1 MSCSNC
7 YNGCTE
13 IVSDQC
19 VRYTG
24 VDIPVLGI
32 KNGDSLSYVEQALIE
47 FLTAA
52 IDGTGIIPIIDPTII
67 CDLVKNNLPTCKD
80 VSVNDLFTALI
91 KSACSLQTQIG
102 AINSTLDVLNGDYTI
117 GCLTGVTSSSDTHAI
132 VQAIITKLC
141 ATDAALGAL
150 AITISTQYVR
160 VDQLDALIQDYL
172 DSVAPTDRYYNRMV
186 PYSVVEYYGELTGF
200 DLNGVGSGQWE
211 KIYLCNGL
219 NGTPDKRGRSP
230 IGATQGVGGGAFSP
244 VVDPALGNPTYALKT
259 PNGVN
264 TVTLSASQLAPHS
277 HTTSTTVN
285 DPQHQH
291 AITTYPSTGGTNVG
305 VVGTT
310 TGGTSGTSPLTAL
323 SVTGLNQTNV
333 IVNVNNSVG
342 GLSHNNIHPVLS
354 CYYIMYIPI

>member
-13 IVSDQC
+13 IVSDKC

-24 VDIPVLGI
+24 IDVPVLGI
-32 KNGDSLSYVEQALIE
+32 KTGDSLSYVEQALIE
-47 FLTAA
+47 FLTSTL
-52 IDGTGIIPIIDPTII
+52 DGSGIIPIIDPDII
-67 CDLVKNNLPTCKD
+67 CTVVKDYLPTCGD
-80 VSVNDLFTALI
+80 ISVNELFTALI
-91 KSACSLQTQIG
+91 KSACHLQEEIG

-132 VQAIITKLC
+132 VQAVITKLC
-141 ATDAALGAL
+141 ATDAALTAL
-150 AITISTQYVR
+150 ALTVATEYVR
-160 VDQLDALIQDYL
+160 LDQLDALIQAYL
-172 DSVAPTDRYYNRMV
+172 DSIAPSDRYYNRMV
-186 PYSVVEYYGELTGF
+186 PYSVVEYYGSLSGF

-259 PNGVN
+259 PNGAN
-264 TVTLSASQLAPHS
+264 TVTLTLNQLAPHT
-277 HTTSTTVN
+277 HTTTTSV
-285 DPQHQH
+285 DPITHQH
-291 AITTYPSTGGTNVG
+291 SITTYPATGGTSVG
-305 VVGTT
+305 VVGTVA
-310 TGGTSGTSPLTAL
+310 GGTSGTSALTSLNA
-323 SVTGLNQTNV
+323 TGLSGST
-333 IVNVNNSVG
+333 IHTTVNSAGG

-354 CYYIMYIPI
+354 CYYIMYIP